1 MASNVVSRRLLVLGG
16 NGYVG
21 QNIIHAAVQS
31 NKFSEIRSLNRSGAP
46 SASST
51 PEHLSQSL
59 SAVKWIAGDV
69 FDKAAREDAMSDGI
83 DAVVSCVGAFGTN
96 EFMQRICGDATIGA
110 VRTAMDKG
118 VSKFGF
124 VSSAQVYEG
133 SMGLKL
139 PPSAP
144 MHGYFQGKLRAEKEL
159 LRLYP
164 ERHVILRPGFIYGPR
179 SVGGHTI
186 PLQHVGGPLSFVGTQ
201 LGPISGLLQ
210 SVPFVGTEL
219 SSMVPVESVGGTM
232 IRSLEDVT
240 TGGKGI
246 ILDATAIRNTYSVT
260 GQSD

>member
-1 MASNVVSRRLLVLGG
+1 MG
-16 NGYVG
+16 
-21 QNIIHAAVQS
+21 
-31 NKFSEIRSLNRSGAP
+31 
-46 SASST
+46 
-51 PEHLSQSL
+51 
-59 SAVKWIAGDV
+59 

-201 LGPISGLLQ
+201 L
-210 SVPFVGTEL
+210 

>member
-1 MASNVVSRRLLVLGG
+1 MGAMASNVVSRRLLVLGG

-21 QNIIHAAVQS
+21 QNIIHAAVKS
-31 NKFSEIRSLNRSGAP
+31 KNFSEIRSLNRSGAP
-46 SASST
+46 SSAST
-51 PEHLSQSL
+51 PDHLSQSL

-69 FDKAAREDAMSDGI
+69 FDQAAREDAMSDDV

-96 EFMQRICGDATIGA
+96 EFMQRVCGDATIA
-110 VRTAMDKG
+110 ALRTASDRG
-118 VSKFGF
+118 VSTCAF
-124 VSSAQVYEG
+124 VSSAQVYDG

-144 MHGYFQGKLRAEKEL
+144 MHGYFHGKLRAETEL

-179 SVGGHTI
+179 SVGGRTI
-186 PLQHVGGPLSFVGTQ
+186 PLQHVGGPLSFMGTQ

-219 SSMVPVESVGGTM
+219 SSMVPVEAVGRAM
-232 IRSLEDVT
+232 IKSLEGVT
-240 TGGKGI
+240 RGGKGL
-246 ILDATAIRNTYSVT
+246 ILDANAIRNA
-260 GQSD
+260 